1 MTARMDMLG
10 VLCLLIVAAFWVVLS
25 RPFDARPE
33 HRRPRPMARLG
44 TALLWIVIIA
54 GLIWLSNFLIE
65 EYQAGFI
72 KLLWSR

>member
-1 MTARMDMLG
+1 
-10 VLCLLIVAAFWVVLS
+10 
-25 RPFDARPE
+25 
-33 HRRPRPMARLG
+33 MARLG